1 MTHRA
6 PCTTCGANSRLD
18 SDWCHICR
26 THLSNPR
33 LGRLA
38 SPGKRLGA
46 YLLDGFIPVLV
57 LVFVVAFGGLFGGL
71 LDLGGASAETTT
83 SMVMLVIW
91 GVFAAYLALSLV
103 LFCRGTTPGKLLLH
117 MRVIRQDE
125 STAGFLTMLGR
136 EWIGKALSGLLGGLG
151 YIWILI
157 DRDNQGWHDK
167 LVATYVVEA

>member
-1 MTHRA
+1 MTYRA
-6 PCTTCGANSRLD
+6 PCPTCSANSRLD

-46 YLLDGFIPVLV
+46 YLLDGLIPVLV
-57 LVFVVAFGGLFGGL
+57 LVFVIAFGGLFGGL
-71 LDLGGASAETTT
+71 LDLGGASTETTS

-103 LFCRGTTPGKLLLH
+103 LFCRGTTPGKRLLH
-117 MRVIRQDE
+117 MRVIKQDE
-125 STAGFLTMLGR
+125 TTAGFLTMLGR
-136 EWIGKALSGLLGGLG
+136 EWIGKSLSGLLGGLG

-167 LVATYVVEA
+167 LVATFVVEA

>member
-1 MTHRA
+1 MTYMTSC
-6 PCTTCGANSRLD
+6 PSCNANSRPD
-18 SDWCHICR
+18 SHWCGICR

-46 YLLDGFIPVLV
+46 YLLDGVIPVLV
-57 LVFVVAFGGLFGGL
+57 LVFVAAFGGLFGGL
-71 LDLGGASAETTT
+71 LDLGGASAETISTI
-83 SMVMLVIW
+83 VMLVIW
-91 GVFAAYLALSLV
+91 GVFAAYLVATLV
-103 LFCRGTTPGKLLLH
+103 LFCRGTTPGKLLLR
-117 MRVIRQDE
+117 MRVIKQDD
-125 STAGFLTMLGR
+125 SDAGFLTMLGR
-136 EWIGKALSGLLGGLG
+136 EWIGKFLSGLLFGLG